1 MTKLVLS
8 VINSEMLRQL
18 ARSIDSDHDAVQS
31 LKAALLDQPEQP
43 KMTTESPAVPTNATA
58 STTSAE
64 PVVLEHLVLIGIASW
79 ARTEVASQRSSVDLT
94 QLKVASLVT
103 GAHVYVPP
111 KPVFKRSQ
119 QLEDSL
125 AAIRKAQE
133 LAEYQRMSSTTTTS
147 SSRAYNIPSAY
158 VNIAG
163 VDPTL
168 SLSQRITSSH
178 TTSPHLSS
186 SNVSRQEE
194 EQAWKDAQRQLS
206 VILNI
211 FLSALATATAAWWAS
226 GNASVGN
233 KVLTSMLVGV
243 VTAVA
248 EIVLYSRYSVYV
260 SESRKIKT
268 SRMKGSDVKAGIEGF
283 RPLQLDRVGNTP
295 KASTRLKPS
304 AKEEPS

>member
-8 VINSEMLRQL
+8 ASNSELLRQL
-18 ARSIDSDHDAVQS
+18 VRSIESDHDAVES

-43 KMTTESPAVPTNATA
+43 KMTTESPAVPAAATA
-58 STTSAE
+58 STASAE
-64 PVVLEHLVLIGIASW
+64 PVVLEHLVLIRIASW
-79 ARTEVASQRSSVDLT
+79 ARTEAESRTSSVGST
-94 QLKVASLVT
+94 QLKLASLVT
-103 GAHVYVPP
+103 GARVYVPP
-111 KPVFKRSQ
+111 KPIFKRSQ
-119 QLEDSL
+119 QLTDSL

-133 LAEYQRMSSTTTTS
+133 LAEYQRMSSTTTPS

-168 SLSQRITSSH
+168 SLSQRITSH
-178 TTSPHLSS
+178 TTLPHLSF

-194 EQAWKDAQRQLS
+194 DQAWKDAQRQLS

-233 KVLTSMLVGV
+233 KVLTSMLVGI

-260 SESRKIKT
+260 RESKKIRT
-268 SRMKGSDVKAGIEGF
+268 SRMKGSDVKDGIEGF
-283 RPLQLDRVGNTP
+283 RPLQLDRVKNAT
-295 KASTRLKPS
+295 KKSTQLETS
-304 AKEEPS
+304 VMEEPS